1 MCLTDYQKKNMK
13 ENVGN
18 MKGLLAESKYKALTR
33 AILRIPVRLLTI
45 DERYQTPIRTERSMS
60 YLVDNW
66 DEHKLLPL
74 TVVPHEEEGVFAI
87 VDGYGRLTASQK
99 VDAEKYKELEC
110 LVILDAPTDPKE
122 RLRFEAD
129 EYAFQNVNVAKLR
142 PLHKHGAM
150 QVKRNK
156 QVLDLD
162 KLKKKYGFEYV
173 ADKGKRGAETLGS
186 YVDCLKILKSYGY
199 ECMDW
204 VFNIIQ
210 KTGFERMTNG
220 YCAAIV
226 RGLKDM
232 YNLYGDKRKEV
243 SQYYC
248 KVLRGMTPSILNAS
262 ARTMYPILEYRA
274 AVSMYLE
281 DMIVN
286 NLGYEP
292 KRMLKDGKAV
302 PITTTGKKKTT
313 AA

>member
-18 MKGLLAESKYKALTR
+18 MKGLLAESKYKELTR
-33 AILRIPVRLLTI
+33 AILRIPVKLLTI

-110 LVILDAPTDPKE
+110 LVILDAPKDPKE

-162 KLKKKYGFEYV
+162 KLKAKYGFEYV
-173 ADKGKRGAETLGS
+173 ADKGGRSAETLGS
-186 YVDCLKILKSYGY
+186 YTDCLAILKSYGY

-204 VFNIIQ
+204 IFNIIQ
-210 KTGFERMTNG
+210 KTGFERMPNG
-220 YCAAIV
+220 YNSAVV
-226 RGLKDM
+226 RGLRDI
-232 YNLYGDKRKEV
+232 YNLYGDNRKEI

-248 KVLRGMTPSILNAS
+248 KTLRGMTPILLSSN
-262 ARTMYPILEYRA
+262 ARTMYPILDYRT

-281 DMIVN
+281 DMIVT
-286 NLGYEP
+286 NLNYEP
-292 KRMLKDGKAV
+292 KRKYKNGKAI
-302 PITTTGKKKTT
+302 PILNKAQKAT
-313 AA
+313 A

>member
-18 MKGLLAESKYKALTR
+18 MKGLLAESKYKELTR
-33 AILRIPVRLLTI
+33 AILRIPVELLTI

-110 LVILDAPTDPKE
+110 LVILDAPTEPKE

-173 ADKGKRGAETLGS
+173 ADKGNRGAETLGS

-210 KTGFERMTNG
+210 RTGFERMPNG

-232 YNLYGDKRKEV
+232 YNLYGDKRNEV
-243 SQYYC
+243 SKYYC
-248 KVLRGMTPSILNAS
+248 KVLRGMTPAILNAS

-302 PITTTGKKKTT
+302 PIATTGKKKTT